1 MSRVGVSCI
10 KMDVCVQD
18 MLYSKVGVSC
28 GKVDVCVF
36 NWLCIVKFAQ

>member
-1 MSRVGVSCI
+1 MGVSCI